1 MTIAFA
7 CAISHAPGMVAWAD
21 KAPEAQRNALF
32 AGFETIRQQM
42 NEARLDE
49 LILFTSEHWA
59 NFFLN
64 HISPYCIG
72 RAEAFTG
79 PIEPWLKVEKKRI
92 KGDPAL
98 AAQMVEHCYE
108 NEVEP
113 GYSYEMDFDHG
124 TFIPLH
130 FLRPE
135 MDLPV
140 VPVMINTLAKPQPS
154 PRRCAELGRLIGDV
168 ARQSDRRIG
177 LVATGGMSHD
187 PGEVGHGD
195 IDTEFDQKFLAQMV
209 DGDLAALS
217 RYSVA
222 ELGRAGAGAI
232 ELLGWIGVAGAL
244 QSFTGKVVAYE
255 AVVPWASGIGA
266 MTFTALN

>member
-79 PIEPWLKVEKKRI
+79 PIEPWLKVEKKKI
-92 KGDPAL
+92 KGVVSRRRASVML
-98 AAQMVEHCYE
+98 YE
-108 NEVEP
+108 
-113 GYSYEMDFDHG
+113 
-124 TFIPLH
+124 
-130 FLRPE
+130 R
-135 MDLPV
+135 
-140 VPVMINTLAKPQPS
+140 
-154 PRRCAELGRLIGDV
+154 
-168 ARQSDRRIG
+168 
-177 LVATGGMSHD
+177 
-187 PGEVGHGD
+187 
-195 IDTEFDQKFLAQMV
+195 
-209 DGDLAALS
+209 
-217 RYSVA
+217 
-222 ELGRAGAGAI
+222 
-232 ELLGWIGVAGAL
+232 
-244 QSFTGKVVAYE
+244 
-255 AVVPWASGIGA
+255 
-266 MTFTALN
+266 